1 MQEIEASQK
10 ISVALHSLKSEM
22 LRNSQLFWALP
33 HPSGG
38 VFGGPEIPETATGHE
53 SLGGGAGT
61 EEFHG

>member
-10 ISVALHSLKSEM
+10 ILLALQSLKSKM
-22 LRNSQLFWALP
+22 LRNSQLFWVLP
-33 HPSGG
+33 HPSGE

-53 SLGGGAGT
+53 SLGGGVGT